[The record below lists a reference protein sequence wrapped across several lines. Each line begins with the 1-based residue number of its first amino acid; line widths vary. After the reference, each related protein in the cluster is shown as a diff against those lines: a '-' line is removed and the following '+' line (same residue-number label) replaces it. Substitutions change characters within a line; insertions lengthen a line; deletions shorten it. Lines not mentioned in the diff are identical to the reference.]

1 MTDEPE
7 IKASA
12 ETIRSVA
19 TALGRARLFDDKL
32 GGSDEGRIAAW
43 AEAADPHQLSKEDM
57 LAAVTAYYGAV
68 SGRAMQVADLISYG
82 RQIRR
87 DRGME
92 EPDAARDA
100 RQKALEAKVRED
112 VAELAASKAV
122 EAKYT
127 RPESMGALGVRCP
140 WCRAGVG
147 QRCVVPRTDKP
158 LTKVRF
164 HPARTEALTKGG
176 KQ

>member
-1 MTDEPE
+1 MNRDDVIDVLSVVAAATRRTVGETDVDVWQAVIGDLRKDHALRGVRDHLREKPGVWLEPGHIVE
-7 IKASA
+7 
-12 ETIRSVA
+12 RV
-19 TALGRARLFDDKL
+19 RAR
-32 GGSDEGRIAAW
+32 
-43 AEAADPHQLSKEDM
+43 
-57 LAAVTAYYGAV
+57 
-68 SGRAMQVADLISYG
+68 
-82 RQIRR
+82 RR
-87 DRGME
+87 DELDR
-92 EPDAARDA
+92 EPDSARDA
-100 RQKALEAKVRED
+100 RQKALEAKVAED
-112 VAELAASKAV
+112 VAELAASKSV

-158 LTKVRF
+158 LTKIRF